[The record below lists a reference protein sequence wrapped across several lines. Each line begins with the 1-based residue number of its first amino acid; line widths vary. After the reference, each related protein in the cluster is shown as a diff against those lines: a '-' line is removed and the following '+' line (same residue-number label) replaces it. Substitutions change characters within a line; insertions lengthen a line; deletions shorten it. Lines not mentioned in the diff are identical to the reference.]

1 MRNFI
6 SRLMYG
12 RYGSD
17 ALNLFLLMAG
27 LVLYLLGV
35 LIPVRVVAVVLRVAG
50 YAAVIFT
57 VYRMWS
63 KNYTRR
69 REENDWFIEH
79 ITHVQSVIRSSCSL
93 LFHPVLIA
101 TIVQTETHCI
111 GSDDHADGIL
121 GRLRRIFRR
130 PKECRQIGVVIHR
143 HTVDHLRHH
152 LIQLEIAAV
161 VHPCPCF
168 S

>member
-50 YAAVIFT
+50 YAAVIFS
-57 VYRMWS
+57 VYRMSS
-63 KNYTRR
+63 KIYTRR

-79 ITHVQSVIRSSCSL
+79 ITPLVQGFQRKRAQMRDKDHVYFHCPSCGQ
-93 LFHPVLIA
+93 VLR
-101 TIVQTETHCI
+101 VPK
-111 GSDDHADGIL
+111 GKN
-121 GRLRRIFRR
+121 RISIT
-130 PKECRQIGVVIHR
+130 CRNCGNVFQKK
-143 HTVDHLRHH
+143 T
-152 LIQLEIAAV
+152 
-161 VHPCPCF
+161 
-168 S
+168 